1 MSIKKRIFYLFFILL
16 LTSPFVWVIGRNYSG
31 LYPLREKFIYPNYQV
46 FVDDVNTLRGELS
59 EEGIPNTVARLL
71 VNKYTNFSY
80 EVLKR
85 YLKSYNPTFLF
96 FSGDVDIL
104 KSTKSSGPIY
114 LTLLIPFVYGIN
126 LALKNR
132 NKLILYLLL
141 TSPLPASLLVKET
154 ETLFRIPFFL
164 IFIYLSSLGFIYLVK
179 VKKYMYA
186 VYLMVLL
193 FAFELARFIHDF
205 CFHYPGRM

>member
-59 EEGIPNTVARLL
+59 QEGIPNTLARLL

-80 EVLKR
+80 EVFKR
-85 YLKSYNPTFLF
+85 YLKTFDPTFLF
-96 FSGDVDIL
+96 FSGDVDVL
-104 KSTKSSGPIY
+104 KSPKSSGPLY
-114 LTLLIPFVYGIN
+114 LTLLIPFIYGIN
-126 LALKNR
+126 MALKNK
-132 NKLILYLLL
+132 NKLIMVLLL
-141 TSPLPASLLVKET
+141 LSPLPASLLVKET

-164 IFIYLSSLGFIYLVK
+164 IFIYLSSLGFICLAK
-179 VKKYMYA
+179 VNKYRYS
-186 VYLMVLL
+186 VYLLVIL
-193 FAFELARFIHDF
+193 FVFELARFIHDF